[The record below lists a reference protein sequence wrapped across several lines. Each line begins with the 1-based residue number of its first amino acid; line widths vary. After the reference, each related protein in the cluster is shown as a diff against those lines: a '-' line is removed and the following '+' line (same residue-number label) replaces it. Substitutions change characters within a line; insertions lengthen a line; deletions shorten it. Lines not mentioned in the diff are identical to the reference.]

1 MERVEVPGFRD
12 VRLRCLSRPSLDN
25 RNADRHCLSRP
36 GAVSLEVEDRMDS
49 PIDIFT
55 RIKRFVYRDP
65 KNLPAVPRYAV
76 RSIQFLLSAW
86 SEFTRNHGLIR
97 ASGLAYSTLLALVPL
112 VVVVFS
118 LFSAFGGL
126 AAFRDQIQRA
136 IVNLLVPTRHD
147 EIISY
152 LNRFQENARTL
163 GIVGFVS
170 FGLTSVFLLSTIR
183 KNFNE
188 IWGVQAEHGVMKSIG
203 TYTSVLVLG
212 TLLIGASFALS
223 TWINSR
229 LGEIEIRQITA
240 AVQFFVRLFPTV
252 FMLVAFLLM
261 ITQVPAE
268 RVQFSSAL
276 LGAAVGA
283 GLWEAAKAFFA
294 FWVETS
300 TRNSVIYGSLA
311 LIPIVLLWLY
321 VGWNIVLFALEV
333 SYVHQHIQRS
343 TAENYVPVTCHSE
356 RLLLGL
362 GLFMNI
368 AKSFHEGRETA
379 TLAELSNRF
388 LVSPSEIDSIMRRF
402 AAHRLVIPTG
412 GQKAGY
418 VPARSLESIRLAEIV
433 QVLSGGVS
441 ARLEERF
448 TEDPEAIRLAC
459 GIVNAGNAVMD
470 GLTVHDAITGHSTDY
485 IDLGGAEYRDAGC
498 AETEPPGRESGP
510 AGHGDT
516 AGQSSRQGGDAR
528 SPVDA
533 GREGG

>member
-1 MERVEVPGFRD
+1 
-12 VRLRCLSRPSLDN
+12 
-25 RNADRHCLSRP
+25 
-36 GAVSLEVEDRMDS
+36 MDG
-49 PIDIFT
+49 PIDIVT

-65 KNLPAVPRYAV
+65 KNLPRVPRYAV

-126 AAFRDQIQRA
+126 AALRDQIQRA
-136 IVNLLVPTRHD
+136 IVNLLVPTRHE

-152 LNRFQENARTL
+152 LNMFQENARTL

-170 FGLTSVFLLSTIR
+170 FGLTSVFLLATIR

-188 IWGVQAEHGVMKSIG
+188 IWGVQAEYGLMKNIG

-223 TWINSR
+223 TWFNSR
-229 LGEIEIRQITA
+229 IGEIEIRQITA
-240 AVQFFVRLFPTV
+240 VVQFFVRRFPTV
-252 FMLVAFLLM
+252 FMLVAFMLM

-268 RVQFSSAL
+268 RVQFSSAM

-343 TAENYVPVTCHSE
+343 TAENYVPVTCHAE

-362 GLFMNI
+362 GLFLRI
-368 AKSFHEGRETA
+368 AKRFQEGRETA

-388 LVSPSEIDSIMRRF
+388 LVSPSEIDSIMRTF
-402 AAHRLVIPTG
+402 ASLRLVIPTA
-412 GQKAGY
+412 GQRTGY
-418 VPARSLESIRLAEIV
+418 VPARPLESIRLSEIV
-433 QVLSGGVS
+433 QALSGTVS

-448 TEDPEAIRLAC
+448 SEDPEALRLAC
-459 GIVNAGNAVMD
+459 GIVSAGNAAIES
-470 GLTVHDAITGHSTDY
+470 LTVHDAVISREADITDLTDPEHR
-485 IDLGGAEYRDAGC
+485 LAGC
-498 AETEPPGRESGP
+498 VDAEPPDAESGS
-510 AGHGDT
+510 
-516 AGQSSRQGGDAR
+516 AGQGSAPERASRRERQPHT
-528 SPVDA
+528 SVDA
-533 GREGG
+533 GHEGD